1 MFGFLKKKLKESVEK
16 ISSALK
22 SEKKDVVQ
30 ESKEHLAEQIPQSVP
45 VPIEPQA
52 PEVKLEEELVEE
64 TVEPMPTEAKKEV
77 EKEIKVEA
85 KAHEKEEKKPGFLSR
100 LKKAITEKKVEEQD
114 IAPLLDDM
122 QTALLESDVAL
133 EVSEKI
139 VADLKNSLV
148 GKSVPRGKV
157 EEIVKES
164 LKNSIT
170 EILNQNPVD
179 IEKLLKEKKPLKI
192 VFLGLNGT
200 GKTTTV
206 ARLGH
211 LLKEKGYKP
220 IFAAGDTWRAAAQE
234 QIEIHGKKLGIEVI
248 KHKYGADPAAVIFD
262 AIKAAESRGCDVVL
276 ADTAGRA
283 HSNANLMEEMKKIV
297 RVNKP
302 DLKILVVDCL
312 TGNDA
317 VEQARL
323 FDKAVGIDGVI
334 MTKAD
339 VYEKGGAVLSTSWAI
354 KRPILYVGMGQ
365 GYGDL
370 EKFDVDKVVKSLLG

>member
-1 MFGFLKKKLKESVEK
+1 MFGFLKKKLKESIDKV
-16 ISSALK
+16 SSVLK
-22 SEKKDVVQ
+22 TKER
-30 ESKEHLAEQIPQSVP
+30 EEEAEEHLAEKIPESVQVP
-45 VPIEPQA
+45 VEPQLE
-52 PEVKLEEELVEE
+52 PEVKVEEEVVGEPVE
-64 TVEPMPTEAKKEV
+64 TEIPKEVKKEI
-77 EKEIKVEA
+77 EKEVRVEA
-85 KAHEKEEKKPGFLSR
+85 KEHEKEKKPGIFSR
-100 LKKAITEKKVEEQD
+100 IKKAITEKKVEEKD
-114 IAPLLDDM
+114 IVPVLSDI
-122 QTALLESDVAL
+122 QTVLLESDVAL

-139 VADLKNSLV
+139 VNDLKQNLV
-148 GKSVPRGKV
+148 GQSVPRGKV
-157 EEIVKES
+157 EDVVRDS
-164 LKNSIT
+164 LRKSVT

-179 IEKLLKEKKPLKI
+179 MEKMMKEKKPLKI
-192 VFLGLNGT
+192 VFLGFNGT

-211 LLKEKGYKP
+211 LLKEKGHAP

-234 QIEIHGKKLGIEVI
+234 QIEIHGKKLGIDVV

-262 AIKAAESRGCDVVL
+262 AIKAAESRKADVVL

-283 HSNANLMEEMKKIV
+283 HSNTNLMEEMKKIV

-302 DLKILVVDCL
+302 DLKILIVDSL

-323 FDKAVGIDGVI
+323 FDRAVGVDGII

-339 VYEKGGAVLSTSWAI
+339 VYEKGGAVLSTAWAI
-354 KRPILYVGMGQ
+354 KRPILYIGVGQ

-370 EKFDVDKVVKSLLG
+370 EKFDVEKIVKNLLG